1 MEDVNKHSLNE
12 KYTSKIAYF
21 LFWSLAKLVISIGMW
36 FTTLSLNIASPEMSF
51 HVKTP
56 TSQTEH
62 KPLNHK
68 DVFIYYSY
76 V

>member
-1 MEDVNKHSLNE
+1 MEDVSKYSLNE

-21 LFWSLAKLVISIGMW
+21 LFWSLGKLVLSIGMW
-36 FTTLSLNIASPEMSF
+36 FTTLSLNIASPEKSF

-56 TSQTEH
+56 TSQPDH

-68 DVFIYYSY
+68 DGFIYYSY